1 VKLPVVTAADG
12 AAWEARLLGRLAAP
26 EASLAV
32 VRRCVDVA
40 ELGAVA
46 ASGQAVAA
54 LLDARLR
61 RLDAGLVERIAAA
74 GVAVVGVLGSDVAE
88 DTERL
93 RSAGVSF
100 AVPADAEPEM
110 VTDVV
115 RDALAALTDEPV
127 AGQAFADPT
136 TGGPASPAGEVPGG
150 SWPTAAGTYAGDV
163 GLIDGVLADA
173 EATGIDAV
181 VGDGSRGKVIAVWGP
196 TGAPGRTT
204 VAVNVADEIARL
216 GLSSVLIDA
225 DVYGGVVANVLGLLD
240 ESPGLI
246 AACRQA
252 QANRLD
258 LSALVALCWQLGPT
272 FRVLTGMT
280 RADRWPEIRPSA
292 LQRMLALSRTLA
304 AYTVLDLSFCLE
316 TDEELSYDTIA
327 PRRNGAT
334 LAALELADLVLVVGS
349 ADPVGMQRLLR
360 GLTELRE
367 LELAAPVWV
376 VLNRVRTG
384 SIAGKPEAELDAALR
399 RFAGRAPSAYLPDDQ
414 AAVDRALMAGKTL
427 AEVAAGSPLRLALAE
442 LAAAACGRPSQPRSR
457 RGKAARR

>member
-1 VKLPVVTAADG
+1 MKLPVVTAADG

-26 EASLAV
+26 EASLTV

-100 AVPADAEPEM
+100 AVPADAEPDM

-136 TGGPASPAGEVPGG
+136 SGTAASTAGEVPGG
-150 SWPTAAGTYAGDV
+150 LWPTAARTHAGDA

-173 EATGIDAV
+173 GATGID

-258 LSALVALCWQLGPT
+258 LPALVALCWQLGPT
-272 FRVLTGMT
+272 FRVLTGMA

-304 AYTVLDLSFCLE
+304 AYTVLDLGFCLE

-427 AEVAAGSPLRLALAE
+427 AEVAAGSPLRQALAE